1 MIEGVGVILV
11 PDSSTQHVCSEL
23 AFTVTEFQAP
33 PIHKTLSSSA
43 AEVSEGSPWRQQM
56 LQFTGFFSGAGEK
69 SLMGLAGGADRE
81 MAFFSI

>member
-43 AEVSEGSPWRQQM
+43 AEVSEDSPGGSRCC
-56 LQFTGFFSGAGEK
+56 S
-69 SLMGLAGGADRE
+69 SLVSFLGLGKRA
-81 MAFFSI
+81 